1 MNNSLLQPESNQC
14 QYCCSKA
21 LEIGNIGKAN
31 EELNEGISLLTN
43 RQKMI
48 KLADKSEFRFPSVQE
63 YVCDDLADDEAD
75 AAKMKKAEKRTAAES
90 KFLQDE
96 KRR

>member
-14 QYCCSKA
+14 QYCCGKT
-21 LEIGNIGKAN
+21 LESGNIGKAN

-43 RQKMI
+43 IQNMI

>member
-48 KLADKSEFRFPSVQE
+48 GQI
-63 YVCDDLADDEAD
+63 
-75 AAKMKKAEKRTAAES
+75 
-90 KFLQDE
+90 
-96 KRR
+96 

>member
-1 MNNSLLQPESNQC
+1 MKVFRNW
-14 QYCCSKA
+14 
-21 LEIGNIGKAN
+21 
-31 EELNEGISLLTN
+31 LTD
-43 RQKMI
+43 RKWS
-48 KLADKSEFRFPSVQE
+48 DKSEFRFPSVQE

-75 AAKMKKAEKRTAAES
+75 VAKMKKAEKKTAAES

>member
-1 MNNSLLQPESNQC
+1 MKNSLLQPESNQC
-14 QYCCSKA
+14 QYCCGKV
-21 LEIGNIGKAN
+21 LESGNFGKAN

-75 AAKMKKAEKRTAAES
+75 AAKMKKRPRKEV
-90 KFLQDE
+90 
-96 KRR
+96 

>member
-1 MNNSLLQPESNQC
+1 
-14 QYCCSKA
+14 
-21 LEIGNIGKAN
+21 
-31 EELNEGISLLTN
+31 
-43 RQKMI
+43 MI

-96 KRR
+96 KTR

>member
-1 MNNSLLQPESNQC
+1 
-14 QYCCSKA
+14 
-21 LEIGNIGKAN
+21 
-31 EELNEGISLLTN
+31 
-43 RQKMI
+43 MI

-90 KFLQDE
+90 KFSQDE